1 MGSAV
6 DPMSSGYDVS
16 NKRAGGAEELLK
28 KPPVDRTGHEK
39 SVVGSELHGAAS
51 FKKSRGLLRVLCRCE
66 VFQPCREPQI
76 RTVLQRE
83 H

>member
-1 MGSAV
+1 MESAV
-6 DPMSSGYDVS
+6 DPMSSDYDVS
-16 NKRAGGAEELLK
+16 SKRADGAEKRLK

-39 SVVGSELHGAAS
+39 TVVGSELHGAAS
-51 FKKSRGLLRVLCRCE
+51 FKKSRGLLRVLCRFE

-76 RTVLQRE
+76 RTVLQRK